1 MNPFNKE
8 RATMKQFLSKPT
20 VLIVLVATFL
30 GLPVA
35 AVAQD
40 APSLEVA
47 VAAICQDVVDR
58 EPVDAGV
65 SFSAAVGTL
74 YCFTKIT
81 GAEDPTKVT
90 HVWYFGAE
98 ERARV
103 ELDVNS
109 DNWRTWSSKII
120 QAHEIGSWRVDV
132 LDAAGTVLKELQFE
146 ITQ

>member
-1 MNPFNKE
+1 
-8 RATMKQFLSKPT
+8 MKQSLTKSA
-20 VLIVLVATFL
+20 VLLVVVATFL
-30 GLPVA
+30 WLPPA
-35 AVAQD
+35 TLAQD

-65 SFSAAVGTL
+65 SFSASIGAL

-81 GAEDPTKVT
+81 GAQDATKIS
-90 HVWYFGAE
+90 HVWYFGST

-109 DNWRTWSSKII
+109 DNWRTWSTKII
-120 QAHEIGSWRVDV
+120 QAHEIGSWRVDI

>member
-1 MNPFNKE
+1 
-8 RATMKQFLSKPT
+8 MKQFLSKPAIL
-20 VLIVLVATFL
+20 VVLVATFL
-30 GLPVA
+30 GLPVT
-35 AVAQD
+35 AVAQN

-65 SFSAAVGTL
+65 SFPASVGTL
-74 YCFTKIT
+74 YCYTKIT
-81 GAEDPTKVT
+81 GAQEATKIT
-90 HVWYFGAE
+90 HVWYFGAT

-120 QAHEIGSWRVDV
+120 QANEIGSWRVDV
-132 LDAAGTVLKELQFE
+132 LNEAGTVLKELQFE

>member
-1 MNPFNKE
+1 
-8 RATMKQFLSKPT
+8 MKQFLSKPI
-20 VLIVLVATFL
+20 VLLVLVATFL

-35 AVAQD
+35 TMAQE

-65 SFSAAVGTL
+65 SFPASVGTL
-74 YCFTKIT
+74 YCFTKIA
-81 GAEDPTKVT
+81 GAQEPTKVT
-90 HVWYFGAE
+90 HVWYFGAT

-109 DNWRTWSSKII
+109 SSWRTWSSKII

-132 LDAAGTVLKELQFE
+132 IDEAGTVLKELQFE

>member
-1 MNPFNKE
+1 
-8 RATMKQFLSKPT
+8 MKQFLSKLT
-20 VLIVLVATFL
+20 VLLVLLTVFL
-30 GLPVA
+30 FLPAVTQAQEA
-35 AVAQD
+35 A
-40 APSLEVA
+40 SLDVA

-65 SFSAAVGTL
+65 SFAASVGTL

-81 GAEDPTKVT
+81 GAQEPTQIT

-109 DNWRTWSSKII
+109 SNWRTWSSKII
-120 QAHEIGSWRVDV
+120 QNHEVGSWRVDV
-132 LDAAGTVLKELQFE
+132 LDSAGTVLKELQFE
-146 ITQ
+146 ITE

>member
-1 MNPFNKE
+1 
-8 RATMKQFLSKPT
+8 MKQFLSKPT
-20 VLIVLVATFL
+20 VLIVLAATLL
-30 GLPVA
+30 GLTVA

-65 SFSAAVGTL
+65 SFAASVGTL

-81 GAEDPTKVT
+81 GAQDPTKVT

-109 DNWRTWSSKII
+109 ANWRTWSSKII
-120 QAHEIGSWRVDV
+120 QEHEIGSWRVGV
-132 LDAAGTVLKELQFE
+132 LDEAGTVLKELQFE
-146 ITQ
+146 TTQ

>member
-1 MNPFNKE
+1 
-8 RATMKQFLSKPT
+8 MKQFLSKPA

-30 GLPVA
+30 GLPVV
-35 AVAQD
+35 AVAQE
-40 APSLEVA
+40 APALEVA

-65 SFSAAVGTL
+65 SFPASVGTL

-81 GAEDPTKVT
+81 GAQNPTKIS
-90 HVWYFGAE
+90 HVWYFGAT

-132 LDAAGTVLKELQFE
+132 LNEAGTVLKELQFE